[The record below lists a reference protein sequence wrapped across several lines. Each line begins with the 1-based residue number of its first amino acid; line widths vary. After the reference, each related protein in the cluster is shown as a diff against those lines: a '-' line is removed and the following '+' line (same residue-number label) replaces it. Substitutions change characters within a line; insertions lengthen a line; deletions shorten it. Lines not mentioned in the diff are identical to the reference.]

1 MAGCIAAINTGD
13 KSQPKPTT
21 LPSERFSWMG
31 RADWA
36 SIHNTDSFRY
46 SLVTG
51 LKPGLPHGLR
61 QALAA
66 SRERVRHAIRF
77 LPTES
82 FRPQMLAQQKW
93 GGPVLRIRP
102 NREVVDVSAVRLRSF
117 HRNPDESGG
126 QPEGHL
132 DGQIG
137 TSANDR

>member
-1 MAGCIAAINTGD
+1 
-13 KSQPKPTT
+13 
-21 LPSERFSWMG
+21 MG

-36 SIHNTDSFRY
+36 FIHNTDSFRY

-51 LKPGLPHGLR
+51 LKPGLPQGLR

-93 GGPVLRIRP
+93 GGSVLRIRP
-102 NREVVDVSAVRLRSF
+102 NCEVVDESAVRLRSL

-126 QPEGHL
+126 HPEGHL
-132 DGQIG
+132 DSQIG
-137 TSANDR
+137 TRSNNR